1 MNSSYNRP
9 EIWEDQLG
17 NFATGGSLYARTP
30 STELQ
35 LLSFDMPSF
44 DAGCGGININF
55 GGFGYISGDQIQSL
69 IKQIGT
75 NALSYTVMLTIKS
88 ISPQIADLLENLVY
102 RPAIINA
109 WNCKQEHFLSRNKCG
124 APRSVCKLVDERS
137 TSKVLPS
144 TLSIESWA
152 QCSNAFRVKRR
163 QKCCRP

>member
-1 MNSSYNRP
+1 MNSNYNRP
-9 EIWEDQLG
+9 EIWQDQLG

-55 GGFGYISGDQIQSL
+55 GGFGYISGKQIQML

-88 ISPQIADLLENLVY
+88 ISPQIADLLDSNMVPGKDFYL
-102 RPAIINA
+102 R
-109 WNCKQEHFLSRNKCG
+109 CLKCG
-124 APRSVCKLVDERS
+124 KDFKYPAFI
-137 TSKVLPS
+137 TSSELITCS
-144 TLSIESWA
+144 CGSESICVIETA
-152 QCSNAFRVKRR
+152 
-163 QKCCRP
+163 

>member
-1 MNSSYNRP
+1 MNSNYNRP

-88 ISPQIADLLENLVY
+88 ISPQIADV
-102 RPAIINA
+102 
-109 WNCKQEHFLSRNKCG
+109 
-124 APRSVCKLVDERS
+124 
-137 TSKVLPS
+137 
-144 TLSIESWA
+144 
-152 QCSNAFRVKRR
+152 RR
-163 QKCCRP
+163 A